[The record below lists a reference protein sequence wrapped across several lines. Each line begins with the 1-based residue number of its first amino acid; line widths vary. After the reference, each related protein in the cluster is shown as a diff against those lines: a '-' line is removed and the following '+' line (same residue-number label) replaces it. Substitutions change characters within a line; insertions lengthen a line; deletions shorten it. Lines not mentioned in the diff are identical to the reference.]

1 VWGQYSAR
9 LASQVITAYVNKQRD
24 RAGNLQKLAAAP
36 HPASPDD
43 TTVGTGGVAPATPEA
58 Q

>member
-1 VWGQYSAR
+1 
-9 LASQVITAYVNKQRD
+9 VITAYVNKQRD